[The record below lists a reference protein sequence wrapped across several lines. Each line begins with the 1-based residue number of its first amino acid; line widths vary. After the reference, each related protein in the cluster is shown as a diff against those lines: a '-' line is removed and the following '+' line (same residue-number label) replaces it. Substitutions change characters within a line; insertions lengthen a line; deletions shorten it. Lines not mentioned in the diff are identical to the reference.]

1 MTMLTIGS
9 LTGAPGVTTTAL
21 ALVRQHPVA
30 AVLIEAD
37 PDGGRLA
44 SRLEIGHRPGL
55 VDLLMQAHHRG
66 PHDLFDGIEHPDPRS
81 PARFVPAHPSGSVV
95 TAALR
100 SGVHELITVLLSA
113 SINTVCDIG
122 RYRVDAPTE
131 PLITAAARRIVIT
144 GSQLG
149 DIVVLSH
156 ELERLRS
163 YGPLTVVVT
172 GTGTY
177 DASEIARAMDMA
189 VIALPPPG
197 SPIPGRRYL
206 RALESLHREV
216 WSLQEQP

>member
-1 MTMLTIGS
+1 MTILTLGS

-30 AVLIEAD
+30 AMLIEAD

-55 VDLLMQAHHRG
+55 VDLLVQAQHRN
-66 PHDLFDGIEHPDPRS
+66 PSDLFDGIEHHDSRS
-81 PARFVPAHPSGSVV
+81 PARLIPAHPSGSVV

-100 SGVHELITVLLSA
+100 NGVHELVTVLLDVR
-113 SINTVCDIG
+113 IDTVCDVG
-122 RYRVDAPTE
+122 RYRPDTPAA
-131 PLITAAARRIVIT
+131 PLILAAARRIVIT
-144 GSQLG
+144 GGDLG

-172 GTGTY
+172 GSGTY
-177 DASEIARAMDMA
+177 DASEIARAMDVG
-189 VIALPPPG
+189 VISVPPPG

-206 RALESLHREV
+206 RALEVLHREV
-216 WSLQEQP
+216 WPMQEQL